1 MVVVPRDQR
10 DPAAGERLA
19 ELLEERGRNPKR
31 IGKRPVP
38 QLDRV
43 PEQHHLVRTLKPAD
57 QPRASL
63 PPAQQ
68 IRPRAR
74 AQVEIRDHSDQHT
87 SQYASMVALTL
98 KPLQ

>member
-10 DPAAGERLA
+10 DPAAGQRLA
-19 ELLEERGRNPKR
+19 QLLEERGRDR
-31 IGKRPVP
+31 ERLGKRPVP
-38 QLDRV
+38 QLDRI
-43 PEQHHLVRTLKPAD
+43 PEQHDLVRVLEPAD
-57 QPRASL
+57 QLRPNLR
-63 PPAQQ
+63 PAQQ

-87 SQYASMVALTL
+87 SQYGSMVGLTL